1 MCDSE
6 NNSHLL
12 YQIEPLK
19 TVQFCV
25 SNSKWRNCLCFY
37 HTDFSTQN
45 AYQYSTDTLKIL
57 ITHGNEITYL
67 STQQIIPPL
76 MKNFFPLPA
85 SVLFC
90 AAGVITNILSIV
102 YNKHGWIESWLKE
115 LKQTRWDNLRN
126 QISLVYHIHLT
137 FLRNYTY
144 VHGKRLCFVDFTT
157 WDVTTRITGR
167 ILTLSTKSSI
177 NLLDL

>member
-37 HTDFSTQN
+37 HTDFSIQN
-45 AYQYSTDTLKIL
+45 AYQYSTDTLKNL

-90 AAGVITNILSIV
+90 LSSWTSSFCWALCSAVLSGDKNTVLSCSILHNKLDFFSICCTV
-102 YNKHGWIESWLKE
+102 TE
-115 LKQTRWDNLRN
+115 LRW
-126 QISLVYHIHLT
+126 LT
-137 FLRNYTY
+137 F
-144 VHGKRLCFVDFTT
+144 
-157 WDVTTRITGR
+157 TGR
-167 ILTLSTKSSI
+167 TDE
-177 NLLDL
+177 LDFFPV